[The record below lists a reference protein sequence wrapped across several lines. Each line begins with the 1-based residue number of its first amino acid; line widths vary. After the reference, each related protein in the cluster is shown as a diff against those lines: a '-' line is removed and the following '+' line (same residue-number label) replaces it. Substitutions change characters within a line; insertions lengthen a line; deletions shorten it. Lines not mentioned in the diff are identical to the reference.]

1 VGLGRFIT
9 HTMFGRGAAD
19 YGAVPVPG
27 SKQFELPAGKVYLTY
42 QEAKN
47 GPEFPDAVES
57 QILLGS

>member
-1 VGLGRFIT
+1 MGLGRFIA
-9 HTMFGRGAAD
+9 HTMFGRGAAN

-47 GPEFPDAVES
+47 GPEFPDTVEP